1 MFVIA
6 VHVDDIVLATKSDK
20 RMAEVKKGL
29 AEGFK
34 VKDIG
39 ELHHFLGVKVIQNP
53 QTGEVW
59 IGQEAYAQRVLQKFG
74 MENAKPL
81 HTPVDASLK
90 LVKTT
95 EDCENVDQVQFISAV
110 GSLLY
115 LSIMTRPDITY
126 AVSNVAKFCAS
137 PSKQHWTAVKRIMRY
152 LKGTLSLGLLYRKD
166 GSSDCIGYCDAD
178 WAGDMDDRKSTSGYM
193 FQISGAAISW
203 RSKKQPCVALLTAEA
218 EYIALASAAQEAIWM
233 RQLLTD
239 VRNPREN
246 QPGFLKITNQLFV
259 WPRILSSMDEPN
271 TLGSST
277 TSFENK

>member
-1 MFVIA
+1 MGFVQTDSDPCIYVATEGEMFVIA
-6 VHVDDIVLATKSDK
+6 VHVDDIVLATKSDE

-29 AEGFK
+29 AEGFE
-34 VKDIG
+34 VKDMG

-53 QTGEVW
+53 QMGEVW

-74 MENAKPL
+74 MENAKPI
-81 HTPVDASLK
+81 HTPVDASSR
-90 LVKTT
+90 LVKMT
-95 EDCENVDQVQFISAV
+95 EDCENVDQVQFQSAV

-166 GSSDCIGYCDAD
+166 GSSDCVGYCDAD

-203 RSKKQPCVALLTAEA
+203 RSKKQPCVALSTAEA

-233 RQLLTD
+233 
-239 VRNPREN
+239 
-246 QPGFLKITNQLFV
+246 
-259 WPRILSSMDEPN
+259 
-271 TLGSST
+271 
-277 TSFENK
+277 